1 MLQRLKNKIL
11 SIFFLLTIQV
21 VFGQQKEIDS
31 LKNIIEKQRGDTNEV
46 NALKK
51 IVHLY
56 FEQNQYDSE
65 NKYID
70 RQLVLARNLNF
81 LFRKDSSDVI
91 WLIDMAGMYRFS
103 NPDSS
108 IILAK
113 EALHLAQELNIKKGE
128 GYALITLGEDFRLI
142 GDFPQG
148 LEHLFNALRIG
159 RGIGDHEMEE
169 NSLSFIGIAYIDLGE
184 YRQGLNYL
192 YHAEKIHKKFPGNR
206 IRGLNSFRLSYI
218 GQAYEKMNMLDSAL
232 FFQQQAL
239 TFQQQL
245 LESGLD
251 VTFSPLRST
260 VLTRLGDIQVRL
272 GNQTQALSYYRDAV
286 NIGDLLNLGIAQYLI
301 AELFYTLNQR
311 DSSLQYA
318 RLAFMN
324 NQKALE
330 KTWVL
335 KTSGLLAKLYKARNS
350 LDSAF
355 HYQGI
360 AMAMND
366 SLFGPEK
373 FHQLQLLA
381 INEQQQQQK
390 IIQRQKEVQ
399 EEKERLENK
408 IKLLA
413 LLATVGFFLLLAI
426 ILYRNNRQKQKTN
439 NVLKETLLNL
449 KATQSQLIQSEKMA
463 SLGELTAGIAHE
475 IQNPLNFVNNF
486 SEVNKELI
494 EELKIKNE
502 KLKIEDGEV
511 NELLYDIAQNLD
523 KINFHGKRA
532 DAIVKGM
539 LQHSRTSSGQKEATD
554 INALA
559 DEYLRLAYHGL
570 RAKDKSFDATPIAI
584 GIETDFDPAIG
595 KINIVPQEI
604 GRALLNLI
612 NNALYAVSAKARV
625 TADDNYNPTVAVATK
640 KVGAKVLIFV
650 ADNGNGI
657 PKNIVD
663 KIFQPFFTT
672 KPSGQGT
679 GLGLSLAYDIV
690 KAHGGEIKVQTKDGE
705 ESEFIIQLPI

>member
-192 YHAEKIHKKFPGNR
+192 YQAEKIHNKLPENS

-301 AELFYTLNQR
+301 AELFYTLNQH

-355 HYQGI
+355 HYQSI

-413 LLATVGFFLLLAI
+413 LLTIVGFFLLLAI
-426 ILYRNNRQKQKTN
+426 ILYRNNRQKQKAN
-439 NVLKETLLNL
+439 NVLNN
-449 KATQSQLIQSEKMA
+449 
-463 SLGELTAGIAHE
+463 HV
-475 IQNPLNFVNNF
+475 NPN
-486 SEVNKELI
+486 
-494 EELKIKNE
+494 
-502 KLKIEDGEV
+502 
-511 NELLYDIAQNLD
+511 
-523 KINFHGKRA
+523 
-532 DAIVKGM
+532 
-539 LQHSRTSSGQKEATD
+539 
-554 INALA
+554 
-559 DEYLRLAYHGL
+559 
-570 RAKDKSFDATPIAI
+570 
-584 GIETDFDPAIG
+584 
-595 KINIVPQEI
+595 
-604 GRALLNLI
+604 
-612 NNALYAVSAKARV
+612 
-625 TADDNYNPTVAVATK
+625 
-640 KVGAKVLIFV
+640 
-650 ADNGNGI
+650 
-657 PKNIVD
+657 
-663 KIFQPFFTT
+663 
-672 KPSGQGT
+672 
-679 GLGLSLAYDIV
+679 
-690 KAHGGEIKVQTKDGE
+690 
-705 ESEFIIQLPI
+705 